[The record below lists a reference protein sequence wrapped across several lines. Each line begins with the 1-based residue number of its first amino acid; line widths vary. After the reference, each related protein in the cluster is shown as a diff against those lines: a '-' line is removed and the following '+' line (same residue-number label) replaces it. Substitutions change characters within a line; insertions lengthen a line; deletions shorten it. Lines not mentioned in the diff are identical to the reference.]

1 MTHDAPGFLGEELER
16 RRALG
21 LPPFQRAVMI
31 RFEHE
36 DAEMA
41 ERCARSIAS
50 SFDHPVEVFGPI
62 PAAIERLRGRYR
74 FQVMVTSKTAG
85 SLQAWLD
92 EIAPAHDEGRR
103 AGVRIAIDVDPS
115 ELI

>member
-1 MTHDAPGFLGEELER
+1 MTHDAPGSWVKSWSAGAPLAASVSAR
-16 RRALG
+16 
-21 LPPFQRAVMI
+21 VMI

-36 DAEMA
+36 DAEILG
-41 ERCARSIAS
+41 CARSIAS
-50 SFDHPVEVFGPI
+50 SFDHPVEGPI
-62 PAAIERLRGRYR
+62 SPPSSATRSLPVSGDGHE
-74 FQVMVTSKTAG
+74 QTAG